1 MSLRG
6 IRNVTVRYGFI
17 HFNSPVTRC
26 HHHRQGSA
34 PSFSNSS
41 QTGGG
46 GGSGVCTLLEDVDEP
61 LDDDDDEPLDDEL
74 PDDDED
80 DDDDVLSSSLSTSF
94 FARRGLSLTPPRRGL
109 SLMPRLSI
117 AYAGRRRM
125 VIGAVRVSCPS
136 WLAPGCRG
144 CSTCRGQHLAALGLG
159 QGLVD

>member
-1 MSLRG
+1 M
-6 IRNVTVRYGFI
+6 
-17 HFNSPVTRC
+17 
-26 HHHRQGSA
+26 
-34 PSFSNSS
+34 
-41 QTGGG
+41 
-46 GGSGVCTLLEDVDEP
+46 CTLLDDVDEP
-61 LDDDDDEPLDDEL
+61 LDELDEPLLDEL
-74 PDDDED
+74 PLDDDED
-80 DDDDVLSSSLSTSF
+80 DDVVLSSSLSTSF

>member
-1 MSLRG
+1 MRS
-6 IRNVTVRYGFI
+6 VTVRYGLI
-17 HFNSPVTRC
+17 HLSSPVTRC

-46 GGSGVCTLLEDVDEP
+46 GGSGVCTELLELEP
-61 LDDDDDEPLDDEL
+61 LLDDDDDEPLDDEL
-74 PDDDED
+74 PDDDDDD
-80 DDDDVLSSSLSTSF
+80 DDDDVVDSSSLSTSF

-159 QGLVD
+159 QDLVD